1 MENEPARSASPMRRL
16 ILAASLVALAGS
28 CGHAPAT
35 APDPVTPYWES
46 MPSLPV
52 ARSNNAVAA
61 VRTGTGT
68 VVVSALGLA
77 SGKLWSNVMSD
88 AWQLN
93 AEATWTPLPMVP
105 GPGRLA
111 SVALGVDDQ
120 MLLIGGYTVAED
132 HVEVSVPGIDVWSA
146 SSGAWSDGPTMPTP
160 VDDAVASVWRDR
172 WVVLVSGWSN
182 KDNVSE
188 VQLLDLQ
195 DGSWSEGTPIPGAAV
210 FGHAG
215 AMWNDTLVYCDGVR
229 VVPAEGEAKRSFVAN
244 EGCYLGRFGAEVG
257 AIDWR
262 KLPPHP
268 GNARYRMASGAAA
281 GLIVFAGGTDNPYNY
296 DGIGYDGTPA
306 EPTSTVFAW
315 DVAGDRWVDLPPLP
329 EPSMD
334 HRGLVNVDGSLVL
347 VGGLD
352 AQREP
357 TTRVWRLVGL

>member
-1 MENEPARSASPMRRL
+1 MEAESARSVSPMRRL
-16 ILAASLVALAGS
+16 IFAASFVILAGS

-35 APDPVTPYWES
+35 TSERAIPHWES
-46 MPSLPV
+46 MPALPV

-61 VRTGTGT
+61 VRTPAGTA
-68 VVVSALGLA
+68 VVSALGLA
-77 SGKLWSNVMSD
+77 SGKQWSDVVSD
-88 AWQLN
+88 AWRSD
-93 AEATWTPLPMVP
+93 AEAGWTPLPAVP

-132 HVEVSVPGIDVWSA
+132 HTEVSWPSIDVWSA
-146 SSGAWSDGPTMPTP
+146 SSGAWSSGATMPVA
-160 VDDAVASVWRDR
+160 VDDAVASVWRGR

-182 KDNVSE
+182 DDNVSD
-188 VQLLDLQ
+188 VQLLDLE
-195 DGSWSEGTPIPGAAV
+195 DGSWTEGTPIPGAAV

-215 AMWNDTLVYCDGVR
+215 AMWGDTLVYCDGVR
-229 VVPAEGEAKRSFVAN
+229 VVPATDGAKRSFVAN
-244 EGCYLGRFGAEVG
+244 EACYVGRFGDELG
-257 AIDWR
+257 AIEWR
-262 KLPPHP
+262 VLPPHP
-268 GNARYRMASGAAA
+268 GTARYRMAAGAAG

-296 DGIGYDGTPA
+296 DGVGYDGTRA
-306 EPTSTVFAW
+306 EPTRTVFAW
-315 DVAGDRWVDLPPLP
+315 DVSAGQWVDLPPLP

-334 HRGLVNVDGSLVL
+334 HRGLVNVDGTLVL

>member
-1 MENEPARSASPMRRL
+1 MPGLPA
-16 ILAASLVALAGS
+16 
-28 CGHAPAT
+28 
-35 APDPVTPYWES
+35 
-46 MPSLPV
+46 

-61 VRTGTGT
+61 VRAPTGTA
-68 VVVSALGLA
+68 VVSALGLA
-77 SGKLWSNVMSD
+77 PGKQASDIVSD
-88 AWQLN
+88 AWRLD
-93 AEATWTPLPMVP
+93 ASGWSPLPVVP

-111 SVALGVDDQ
+111 SVALGIEDR

-146 SSGAWSDGPTMPTP
+146 SSGTWSAGPTMPTP

-182 KDNVSE
+182 DDNVSD
-188 VQLLDLQ
+188 VQLLDLE
-195 DGSWSEGTPIPGAAV
+195 DGSWTEGTPIPGAAV

-229 VVPAEGEAKRSFVAN
+229 VVPATEEAERSFVAN
-244 EGCYLGRFGAEVG
+244 EGCYLGRFGAGLGV
-257 AIDWR
+257 IQWR
-262 KLPPHP
+262 QLPPHP
-268 GNARYRMASGAAA
+268 GSARYRMASGAAA

-296 DGIGYDGTPA
+296 DGVGYDGRPA
-306 EPTSTVFAW
+306 EPTSTAFAW
-315 DVAGDRWVDLPPLP
+315 DVAQEQWVDLPPLP

-334 HRGLVNVDGSLVL
+334 HRGLVSVDGALVL

-357 TTRVWRLVGL
+357 STSVWRLVGL